1 MTSTLNAMKS
11 AKRWLL
17 HHNKKPFYA
26 ASLLPRG
33 ATDEPEDLHQLVDHA
48 DAVSWLEHHQ
58 LKNKAQ
64 GFGLGFAL
72 GPDGKDGFWQGI
84 DLDHIDE
91 NGLTELVPALP
102 GYVEHSPSGKGV
114 HAIGYGDQFAG
125 RTNRGTGIEFYSK
138 GRYFTFTGHLI
149 RDEPLIDLTDFLD
162 TQLRPKTT
170 TASSLHQPKIEV
182 SQIIVDPKVYDD
194 LEEALKVIPA
204 DNYETW
210 HEVLQALKRL
220 GDTQRAFRLAMN
232 WSMSSPDPEHTLDV
246 FLRKW
251 EQDLN
256 TPGALTYKTIF
267 KRADDL
273 DPNWRHKVK
282 TEDLWPE
289 VDLSNLELEPVDYL
303 IDGFLARSLM
313 VLVGK
318 PGMGKSTA
326 MMALCAAVA
335 GIHIPNSPLSAPAKG
350 RKVIYVTEDT
360 VQFKRNMIALCKNCG
375 INIKELAEA
384 IVLLPARRVQPH
396 KLAGL
401 KQKVEHHTTFTPDS
415 IMLRPWIVF
424 DTISA
429 SIHLDDENSNA
440 EVSNALA
447 FLKAEFFEVM
457 ECSVCLIAHSAK
469 HVSRSDF
476 ISDARG
482 AGAWAGDT
490 TLTSGIFEEQG
501 VRYLMLGKRRYSPLH
516 TGLQI
521 SLLSTTV
528 TVTDRYGRAQDQVLE
543 TAQLHWADSSS
554 LQNSITQ
561 ISRRNEDQDAR
572 VLRFIADRSRAGISC
587 SFNGLYHDRSQIGMG
602 KDRLNGSLERL
613 VKAGHIMKGQGTV
626 GTNAGW
632 NYFLTELG
640 INAAAQPPT

>member
-1 MTSTLNAMKS
+1 MTPNTLRRVAIVGGN
-11 AKRWLL
+11 RI
-17 HHNKKPFYA
+17 PFARSNTAYVR
-26 ASLLPRG
+26 ASNLDMLTVTLQG
-33 ATDEPEDLHQLVDHA
+33 LVDR
-48 DAVSWLEHHQ
+48 
-58 LKNKAQ
+58 
-64 GFGLGFAL
+64 FGLQGQRL
-72 GPDGKDGFWQGI
+72 GDVAAGAVMKHSRDFNLVREAVLSTTLSPETPAF
-84 DLDHIDE
+84 DLQQ
-91 NGLTELVPALP
+91 AC
-102 GYVEHSPSGKGV
+102 
-114 HAIGYGDQFAG
+114 
-125 RTNRGTGIEFYSK
+125 GTGLEAAMLVAHKIAV
-138 GRYFTFTGHLI
+138 GQ
-149 RDEPLIDLTDFLD
+149 ID
-162 TQLRPKTT
+162 
-170 TASSLHQPKIEV
+170 
-182 SQIIVDPKVYDD
+182 VDPKVYDD

-220 GDTQRAFRLAMN
+220 GDTKRAFTLAMN
-232 WSMSSPDPEHTLDV
+232 WSMSSPDPEHTFKV
-246 FLRKW
+246 FSRKW

-267 KRADDL
+267 KLADDL
-273 DPNWRHKVK
+273 DPTWRRKVK
-282 TEDLWPE
+282 AEDLWPE
-289 VDLSNLELEPVDYL
+289 VDLSDLELEPIDYL

-326 MMALCAAVA
+326 MMAMCAAVA
-335 GIHIPNSPLSAPAKG
+335 GIHIPNSPLSAPVKG
-350 RKVIYVTEDT
+350 RKVIYVAEDT
-360 VQFKRNMIALCKNCG
+360 NQFKRNMIAFQKNCG
-375 INIKELAEA
+375 IDLKELVDA
-384 IVLLPARRVQPH
+384 IVLLPARRVEPQ

-401 KQKVEHHTTFTPDS
+401 KQMVERHTTFTHDG

-447 FLKAEFFEVM
+447 FLKADFFEAM

-469 HVSRSDF
+469 HISRSDF

-490 TLTSGIFEEQG
+490 TLTSGIFEDQG

-543 TAQLHWADSSS
+543 SALLHWADSSS

-561 ISRRNEDQDAR
+561 IARRNEDQDTQ
-572 VLRFIADRSRAGISC
+572 VL
-587 SFNGLYHDRSQIGMG
+587 QIG
-602 KDRLNGSLERL
+602 RAH
-613 VKAGHIMKGQGTV
+613 V
-626 GTNAGW
+626 
-632 NYFLTELG
+632 
-640 INAAAQPPT
+640 

>member
-1 MTSTLNAMKS
+1 MTSTLTSMKS

-26 ASLLPRG
+26 ASLMPRG
-33 ATDEPEDLHQLVDHA
+33 TTDVPEDMHQLVDQA
-48 DAVSWLEHHQ
+48 EAVSWLEHHQ
-58 LKNKAQ
+58 CNNKAQ
-64 GFGLGFAL
+64 DFGLGFAL
-72 GPDGKDGFWQGI
+72 GPDGEGGFWQGI
-84 DLDHIDE
+84 DLDQIDE
-91 NGLTELVPALP
+91 NGLTELMPTLP

-114 HAIGYGDQFAG
+114 HAIGYGQQFAG

-138 GRYFTFTGHLI
+138 GRYFTFTGDVI
-149 RDEPLIDLTDFLD
+149 RDTSLTDLTDFVD
-162 TQLRPKTT
+162 ERLRPKTT
-170 TASSLHQPKIEV
+170 LVSSHHQSKIEV
-182 SQIIVDPKVYDD
+182 GQIIVDPKIYDD
-194 LEEALKVIPA
+194 LEGALEVIPA

-220 GDTQRAFRLAMN
+220 SDTPRAFTLAMN
-232 WSMSSPDPEHTLDV
+232 WSLSSPDPKHTLGV

-273 DPNWRHKVK
+273 DPTWRHKVK
-282 TEDLWPE
+282 AEDLWPE
-289 VDLSNLELEPVDYL
+289 VDLNNLELEPVDYL

-360 VQFKRNMIALCKNCG
+360 VQFKRNLIALHRNCE
-375 INIKELAEA
+375 IDLREMEQA
-384 IVLLPARRVQPH
+384 IVLLPARRVEPH
-396 KLAGL
+396 QLIAL
-401 KQKVEHHTTFTPDS
+401 KQKIERHTTFTPEG

-447 FLKAEFFEVM
+447 LLKAEFYESL

-469 HVSRSDF
+469 HVNRSDF

-490 TLTSGIFEEQG
+490 TLTSGIFEENG
-501 VRYLMLGKRRYSPLH
+501 IRYLMLGKRRYSPLH
-516 TGLQI
+516 TALQI
-521 SLLSTTV
+521 NLLSTSE
-528 TVTDRYGRAQDQVLE
+528 TVTDRYGRPQPQVLE
-543 TAQLHWADSSS
+543 TALLQWADSSS
-554 LQNSITQ
+554 LEKSFEQA
-561 ISRRNEDQDAR
+561 EHHKKKQDEKVLHFVNGRSTAR
-572 VLRFIADRSRAGISC
+572 LSC
-587 SFNGLYHDRSQIGMG
+587 SLNGLIRDRDQIGLG
-602 KDRLNGSLERL
+602 KDRLKESLGRL
-613 VKAGHIMKGQGTV
+613 VDAALLSKGEGII
-626 GTNAGW
+626 GTNSGW
-632 NYFLTELG
+632 GYSLTDIG
-640 INAAAQPPT
+640 IKTVAQPPT